1 MMFLPKLLH
10 TDGIAMKLERLG
22 NSNKHHFSAAFSLYE
37 SAFPEE
43 ERRDRA
49 EHERVMQL
57 DSYHFDLLLEGD
69 ELLGVMFYWEIGEL
83 IFLEHFTTMPQLRGK
98 GVGSA
103 ALNLLKKK
111 GKRILLEIE
120 PPQDELTCRRY
131 GFYQRNGFTMNPF
144 HHIQAKYH
152 LGDEDL
158 ELKILSY
165 PSELTPQ
172 EYHRFYD
179 YMSRH
184 IGIQPHVSND
194 ITVRPLE
201 EYDDYKQV
209 AKLIYLSDAYIY
221 PNWFDSIEQGQQVI
235 SEMIRRD
242 TLYAKENIT
251 VAVTAEGVVAGVV
264 VSRMTPFT
272 EKIDEIH
279 AAFTAAGVPADSRTE
294 QVFRD
299 YYSKMGDCQDGYYI
313 ANVAIDPAYR
323 KQGIG
328 AAMIARV
335 IQGHPYCSLECVVAN
350 AAAWRMYQRFGFR
363 IAYEYPGVHAVPCY
377 KMIYGG

>member
-1 MMFLPKLLH
+1 
-10 TDGIAMKLERLG
+10 MKLERLG